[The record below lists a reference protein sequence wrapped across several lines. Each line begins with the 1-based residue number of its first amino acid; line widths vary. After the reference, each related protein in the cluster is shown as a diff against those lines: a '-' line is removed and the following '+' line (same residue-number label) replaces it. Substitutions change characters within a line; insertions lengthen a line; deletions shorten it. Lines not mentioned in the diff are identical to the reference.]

1 MLTEYSTIEASIE
14 DGIGHIRLNRPN
26 SLNALNGPLMGE
38 VTDVMTR
45 FNAEPDVRVIVLS
58 ANGKAFSAGFD
69 LKESAE
75 KNYTTTAD
83 FKGAIEADFDF
94 IMQFWDSKKPT
105 ISAIQGYC
113 LAGGMELALA
123 CDISIAS
130 EDALFGEP
138 EVRFGSGIVAM
149 IVPWLTGPKFAKEIL
164 LTGNDRIP
172 AARALSMGLVNDVVP
187 QGQHLDRAIALAN
200 DIIAASAISVEL
212 TKRAINRSFDI
223 RGMRQALL
231 AAIDTDIII
240 ESIAGPERK
249 EFNRIRKEEGLKAAI
264 AWRDS
269 RFRRSS

>member
-1 MLTEYSTIEASIE
+1 MTASYSTIEVSVAE
-14 DGIGHIRLNRPN
+14 RIGHIRLNRPKA
-26 SLNALNGPLMGE
+26 LNALNSVLMGE
-38 VTDVMTR
+38 VTEAMAALDKDP
-45 FNAEPDVRVIVLS
+45 AVRVIVLS
-58 ANGKAFSAGFD
+58 ANGKSFSAGFD

-83 FKGAIEADFDF
+83 FKQAIESDFDF
-94 IMQFWDSKKPT
+94 IMQFWDSRKPT

-123 CDISIAS
+123 CDMSIAS
-130 EDALFGEP
+130 EEAMFGEP

-149 IVPWLTGPKFAKEIL
+149 LVPWMTGPKFAKEIL

-172 AARALSMGLVNDVVP
+172 AARALSVGLVNEVVP
-187 QGQHLDRAIALAN
+187 TGQHVERAMEMAR
-200 DIIAASAISVEL
+200 DIVAASEISVEL

-223 RGMRQALL
+223 RGMRQALF
-231 AAIDTDIII
+231 AAIDAAIII
-240 ESIAGPERK
+240 ESLAGPERL

-269 RFRRSS
+269 RFR

>member
-1 MLTEYSTIEASIE
+1 MIPAYSTIEASI
-14 DGIGHIRLNRPN
+14 DGGIGHIRLNRPKA
-26 SLNALNGPLMGE
+26 LNAINSPMIAEITEALALLNK
-38 VTDVMTR
+38 
-45 FNAEPDVRVIVLS
+45 EPEVRVIVLS
-58 ANGKAFSAGFD
+58 ANGKSFSAGFD

-113 LAGGMELALA
+113 IAGGMELALA
-123 CDISIAS
+123 CDISVAS
-130 EDALFGEP
+130 EDAIFGEP

-172 AARALSMGLVNDVVP
+172 ASRALSMGLVNEVVP
-187 QGQHLDRAIALAN
+187 AGQQLDRAFALAG

-223 RGMRQALL
+223 RGMRQSLL
-231 AAIDTDIII
+231 AAVDADIII
-240 ESIAGPERK
+240 ESLAGPERK

-269 RFRRSS
+269 RFRKPT